1 MDNGKLLLPSGCGVS
16 LGQYGNPIIDPA
28 PIHGASL
35 EGLNPKLVDS
45 DGLWRNIIRSKE
57 KPSEEQIAD
66 FVRGMRVFQVLLTDT
81 AGYRRWDLSALSFE
95 PPVVRI
101 GHDGSL
107 DVVQGGQ
114 TVISRDD
121 GYYLRMVYHEDVN
134 RFDRSA
140 VIGVF
145 EQGTTPSQG
154 APVLAAELDTPMF
167 VSGRSWGIVEQG
179 SPIRPDEIHGE
190 FEPGVKFIRVGDNL
204 WRYAYENGK
213 FSAECR
219 RHGGKPDAE
228 WELMGQP
235 VFYQLSQKGLDT
247 LLVPEPDLGKAL
259 SLQALGIGNRVGYA
273 TGIILWTATE
283 GAPKIERK
291 SLTHLQNNG
300 GKVAIADNVLEWTE
314 AGKAPRQFQ
323 IVELRS
329 KPLADEATYD
339 LYAVELTP
347 GMVNRLPRRPII
359 HSLGEFDMVQ
369 GYRAARALLR
379 T

>member
-1 MDNGKLLLPSGCGVS
+1 
-16 LGQYGNPIIDPA
+16 
-28 PIHGASL
+28 
-35 EGLNPKLVDS
+35 LNLTVLDT

-57 KPSEEQIAD
+57 KPSEEQLTD
-66 FVRGMRVFQVLLTDT
+66 FVRGMRVFQVLVKDT
-81 AGYRRWDLSALSFE
+81 AGYRRWDLSAPSFE

-101 GHDGSL
+101 GRDGSL
-107 DVVQGGQ
+107 EVVQGGE
-114 TVISRDD
+114 TVVSKGD

-134 RFDRSA
+134 RFDRGA

-145 EQGTTPSQG
+145 EQGDPPSQA
-154 APVLAAELDTPMF
+154 APVVAAELDTPML
-167 VSGRSWGIVEQG
+167 VSGRSWDIVEQG
-179 SPIRPDEIHGE
+179 SNIRPDQIHGE

-204 WRYAYENGK
+204 WRYSYENGK

-219 RHGGKPDAE
+219 RHGGKPDGD
-228 WELMGQP
+228 WESMGQP
-235 VFYQLSQKGLDT
+235 IFYQLTQKGLDT

-259 SLQALGIGNRVGYA
+259 NVQSLGIGNVAGHA
-273 TGIILWTATE
+273 TGIVLWTATD

-300 GKVAIADNVLEWTE
+300 GKVTISGNVLEWTE

-329 KPLADEATYD
+329 KPLTDEATYE

-347 GMVNRLPRRPII
+347 GMESRLPRRPVV
-359 HSLGEFDMVQ
+359 HSIGEFDMVQ
-369 GYRAARALLR
+369 GYHRAARALLR